1 MVTREASR
9 TTNRRE
15 PTNADWWCAGASN
28 RSSLQREGTRIALV
42 PSLMKVRL
50 TKKLA
55 EQLDGVD
62 VSARREGDVLDLS
75 AHDAKM
81 LVEERWAIPERRER
95 SESIHGRGR
104 RADDDSRLRSES
116 SH

>member
-1 MVTREASR
+1 VRATGRL
-9 TTNRRE
+9 
-15 PTNADWWCAGASN
+15 
-28 RSSLQREGTRIALV
+28 SLQREGTRIAIV